1 MQDFAIA
8 LYDQGIITQPYST
21 TQKRPVIDK
30 DLGWMATPPT
40 REAFVEQW
48 AKNGPKSNGIAV
60 MTGVIGC
67 LEADTKNDPDGN
79 IHKRLMT
86 MVFDHFG
93 EGFVFSNFFL
103 ERSQSGGLHLLC
115 RIPKDCVMGSQNL
128 ARIEY
133 TDAEL
138 FTLGKPDNVPGRPN
152 QIGVIVEWRG
162 KGGLCTFSPSPGY
175 DWVPGSVSS
184 LDKLPEI
191 SVEDFDAL
199 LLIGRSFNRYE
210 KPATII
216 NYPAHVPSGTGKR
229 PGDLYNAATGPE
241 GMVSLLQQAGYH
253 RIKQFG
259 NSVYLSRPGARHP
272 NKHDVKVNVDLN
284 CFVNY
289 SGSVTEFTQ
298 YEGYGPFALY
308 TMLCCH
314 GDFKEATKKVAAMG
328 FDDPERKAAYQQK
341 ALLGGGAVPTA
352 HNPDPFAVVDLETE
366 EEELARWLAEM
377 EPFRFSL
384 AKRPNVQYTLFFTD
398 HETGRLQPFAAPGNI
413 VAVFGYA
420 KARKTTVLGLII
432 AAIFSGRQVQNVV
445 YSGPPGKVMWVET
458 EQGDYYFWETM
469 WRLHVQAQ
477 LPEDHKDRLFSYS
490 TLGMSPQQRLEKI
503 DKGVRLIKPDVLVLD
518 GIIQFMTDMND
529 NQQAQM
535 VLGYLQ
541 RWASMGIIIFPV
553 LHLNPE
559 SNRPRGHIGTF
570 LTNGCDNSIKVM
582 LDFDD
587 DDVSVV
593 ANFYSRGRSFK
604 AFKLRAGEDGIL
616 YQGDVPPQYDYTIA
630 KPERVQEIPHEVMSD
645 QEVLPEA
652 AAEMVVLQSSNR
664 QEPAGDDLL
673 F

>member
-1 MQDFAIA
+1 MQEKA
-8 LYDQGIITQPYST
+8 LALFDAGIITQPYSI

-48 AKNGPKSNGIAV
+48 AKNGPKANGIAV

-67 LEADTKNDPDGN
+67 LDADTKNDPDGN
-79 IHKRLMT
+79 IHKRLMN

-93 EGFVFSNFFL
+93 EGFVMNNFFL
-103 ERSQSGGLHLLC
+103 ERSLSGGCHILC
-115 RIPKDCVMGSQNL
+115 RIPKDCVMGNQNL
-128 ARIEY
+128 ALVEY

-138 FTLGKPDNVPGRPN
+138 FTLGKPDNVPGKPT
-152 QIGVIVEWRG
+152 QKGVIVEWRG

-175 DWVPGSVSS
+175 DWVLGSVSS
-184 LDKLPEI
+184 LDQLPEI

-199 LLIGRSFNRYE
+199 LLIGRSFNKYE

-216 NYPAHVPSGTGKR
+216 NYPTYAPTGTGKR

-241 GMVSLLQQAGYH
+241 GMVSLLMQAGYH

-272 NKHDVKVNVDLN
+272 NKHDIKVNVDLN
-284 CFVNY
+284 CLVNY
-289 SGSVTEFTQ
+289 SASVTEFDQ
-298 YEGYGPFALY
+298 YEGYGPFAVY

-314 GDFKEATKKVAAMG
+314 GDFKEATRKVAAMG

-341 ALLGGGAVPTA
+341 VLGGGPVPTT
-352 HNPDPFAVVDLETE
+352 HNPDPFAVVDLLNE
-366 EEELARWLAEM
+366 EEELEAWLAEM
-377 EPFRFSL
+377 EPRRFSL
-384 AKRPNVQYTLFFTD
+384 AKRPRVQNSLFFTD
-398 HETGRLQPFAAPGNI
+398 PTTGRLQPIAGPGNV
-413 VAVFGYA
+413 VAIFGYA
-420 KARKTTVLGLII
+420 KARKTTVLGLIV
-432 AAIFSGRQVQNVV
+432 AAVFAGRQVQNVV
-445 YSGPPGKVMWVET
+445 YNGAPGKVMWVDT

-490 TLGMSPQQRLEKI
+490 TVGMGVAERLEKI
-503 DKGVRLIKPDVLVLD
+503 DKGVRLLKPTVLILD

-529 NQQAQM
+529 TKQA
-535 VLGYLQ
+535 GIIIEYLQ
-541 RWASMGIIIFPV
+541 RWASQGCIVFPV
-553 LHLNPE
+553 LHLNPD
-559 SNRPRGHIGTF
+559 SNKPRGHIGTF

-582 LDFDD
+582 LDADD
-587 DDVSVV
+587 TNVSEVV
-593 ANFYSRGRSFK
+593 NFFSRGPSFK

-616 YQGDVPPQYDYTIA
+616 YQGIVPPQYDHTIA
-630 KPERVQEIPHEVMSD
+630 KPERVQEIPHEVVSD

-652 AAEMVVLQSSNR
+652 ASEAVVLQSSNR
-664 QEPAGDDLL
+664 QEPADDKFL